1 MDTLNFLFFQRY
13 VEYNKRL
20 EIELKKLRESSNSGN
35 NQNSNNVDIVD
46 GVSVPN
52 GSSNLCTTCLDE
64 DEDEKGNSLQNMVS
78 KVQKIAEHIENQ
90 NVQLVEELRNSRSL
104 SSRGDQPVNHQE
116 LSAISNLKKL
126 EFAEILA
133 EKSFLNEKLTQDINK
148 LNQDVETLEAKYQN
162 LKSKSKILLSKYK
175 AAKSGSGSS
184 VDKLKN
190 AKRVLIDL
198 QNMFIAKDKNHLILM
213 NYFGSQIEI
222 IGRIIS
228 AFAGHQYK
236 GPLLGVEGHKKLT
249 MWFTS
254 VHSVNI
260 WCQKEILSLGKYVFT
275 LIVGT

>member
-20 EIELKKLRESSNSGN
+20 EIELKNLRESSNSSN

-52 GSSNLCTTCLDE
+52 ESLNLCTTCLDE